1 MAQERAVAA
10 QERMA
15 AHEAATVQVIA
26 LNALLE
32 EMRRDRDRWHTAATA
47 RRG

>member
-1 MAQERAVAA
+1 MA

-15 AHEAATVQVIA
+15 AHEAATAQIIA

-32 EMRRDRDRWHTAATA
+32 EMRRA
-47 RRG
+47 